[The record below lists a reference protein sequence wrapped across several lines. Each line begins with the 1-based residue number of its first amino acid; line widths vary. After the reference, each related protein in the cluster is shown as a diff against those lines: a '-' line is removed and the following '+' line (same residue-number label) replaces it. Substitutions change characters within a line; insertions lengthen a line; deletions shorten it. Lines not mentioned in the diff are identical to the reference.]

1 MQKIHIKLQT
11 KITILVIIIVF
22 LSIATATLYTS
33 RWYLNNIKL
42 EVEKNV
48 LNTAQ
53 LLARTPIVIERL
65 KNPTGNNELQPFVMD
80 VLRSTKEIDIIVVA
94 DMNGIRHAHPVE
106 ERLGF
111 RVVGGDDNDVLE
123 FGKSYTSYA
132 TGTLGSQ
139 VRAFTPVY
147 DSDGKQLGYTLVGV
161 LTTTMD
167 LARRQIIRTVMLAA
181 LLALVLGSTGAFFL
195 ARSIK
200 KVLFGQEPEE
210 IAKMYLEKEGILE
223 TIHEG
228 IIAIDENRKITLI
241 NNSAIEILGIKSLEN
256 IGKQIDDVVPN
267 SRLRFVL
274 ETGIPEYDKEQVVN
288 GAVIITNRVPI
299 YDGDKL
305 VGALATFK
313 DKTDVIILAEELTG
327 VRQLVDGL
335 RANTHE
341 FMNKLHVILGLI
353 ELNELQEAKKYIVNV
368 DSIQNQIIT
377 MIIGKIKEPKVAGL
391 LIGKLSRAKELGI
404 DMVVEN
410 DTYLDKM
417 KDEIMSNRMLTIIG
431 NLIENA
437 MDALNSKSN
446 DGKSIHIRIKEVENE
461 IKIKVRDNGVGID
474 DSDLDNIF
482 NRGYSTKEGNRGL
495 GLTLIKENLDTI
507 GGMINVQSVKGMF
520 TEFNATIPKE
530 VLDDKLTHS

>member
-1 MQKIHIKLQT
+1 MQKIHVKLQT

-22 LSIATATLYTS
+22 LSIATATLFTS
-33 RWYLNNIKL
+33 RWYLNNIRL

-48 LNTAQ
+48 MNTGQ
-53 LLARTPIVIERL
+53 LLSRSPIVIERL
-65 KNPTGNNELQPFVMD
+65 QNPTGINELQPFVMSI
-80 VLRSTKEIDIIVVA
+80 LGSTKDIDIIVVA
-94 DMNGIRHAHPVE
+94 DMDGIRHAHPVE

-139 VRAFTPVY
+139 VRSFTPVY
-147 DSDGKQLGYTLVGV
+147 DTSGKQLGYVLVGV
-161 LTTTMD
+161 LTTTLD
-167 LARRQIIRTVMLAA
+167 LAQSQIMRTVWLAA
-181 LLALVLGSTGAFFL
+181 FFGLVLGSTGAFFL
-195 ARSIK
+195 AKSIK
-200 KVLFGQEPEE
+200 KVLLGQEPED
-210 IAKMYLEKEGILE
+210 IAKLYLEKEGILE

-228 IIAIDENRKITLI
+228 IIAIDKNKKITLI
-241 NNSAIEILGIKSLEN
+241 NNSAVEMLGIKNTDSL
-256 IGKQIDDVVPN
+256 GKLIDDVVPN
-267 SRLRFVL
+267 SRLRHVL
-274 ETGIPEYDKEQVVN
+274 ETGIPEYDKEQIVN

-299 YDGDKL
+299 YDGEKL

-313 DKTDVIILAEELTG
+313 DKTDVINLAEELTG

-368 DSIQNQIIT
+368 DSIQSQIIN
-377 MIIGKIKEPKVAGL
+377 MIIGRIKEPKVAGL

-404 DMVVEN
+404 DMVVED
-410 DTYLDKM
+410 DTYLGKM

-431 NLIENA
+431 NLLENA
-437 MDALNSKSN
+437 MDALNSKSSDN
-446 DGKSIHIRIKEVENE
+446 KSIHIRIKEEEND
-461 IKIKVRDNGVGID
+461 IRINVRDNGVGID
-474 DSDLDNIF
+474 DRDLENIF

-495 GLTLIKENLDTI
+495 GLTMIKENLDTI
-507 GGMINVQSVKGMF
+507 GGVIDVQSAKGMF
-520 TEFNATIPKE
+520 TEFNATMPKE
-530 VLDDKLTHS
+530 VLDDKPTHS

>member
-1 MQKIHIKLQT
+1 MQKIHVKLQT

-53 LLARTPIVIERL
+53 LLARTPIVIEQL
-65 KNPTGNNELQPFVMD
+65 KNPTGDNELQPFVMD

-147 DSDGKQLGYTLVGV
+147 DKNGEQLGYALVGV

-167 LARRQIIRTVMLAA
+167 LARRQIMRTVLLAA

-228 IIAIDENRKITLI
+228 IIAIDENKKITLI
-241 NNSAIEILGIKSLEN
+241 NNSAIEILGIKSVEN
-256 IGKQIDDVVPN
+256 IGRQIDDVVPN
-267 SRLRFVL
+267 SRLRHVL
-274 ETGIPEYDKEQVVN
+274 ETGIPEYDKEQIVN

-299 YDGDKL
+299 YDGEKL

-313 DKTDVIILAEELTG
+313 DKTDVISLAEELTG

-341 FMNKLHVILGLI
+341 FMNKLHIILGLI

-377 MIIGKIKEPKVAGL
+377 MIIGKIKEPKIAGL

-404 DMVVEN
+404 DMVVED
-410 DTYLDKM
+410 DTYLSKM

-437 MDALNSKSN
+437 MDALNSKSS
-446 DGKSIHIRIKEVENE
+446 DSKSIHIRIKEEENE
-461 IKIKVRDNGVGID
+461 IKIRVRDNGVGIN

-507 GGMINVQSVKGMF
+507 GGMIKVQSVKDIF

-530 VLDDKLTHS
+530 VLDDKPTYS